1 MAACPRIARLATV
14 FSAMLALGACSLL
27 ESEPLDAPVVN
38 LRGLE
43 PVAMGINSQVFSARL
58 SLYNPNKVPLRI
70 TRGELQL
77 DLAGVRA
84 AKGRTL
90 EAFSVPAGEATEV
103 DVRVTMNLLRDLPAL
118 YRALSAGLA
127 EGLDY
132 DLNGFVDV
140 ERRGR
145 DRLPI
150 NAAGRLT
157 IPAGA
162 ASELMPTPVPAP

>member
-1 MAACPRIARLATV
+1 MAGFPRITFCLA
-14 FSAMLALGACSLL
+14 AALALGACNLV
-27 ESEPLDAPVVN
+27 EREPLEAPVVN
-38 LRGLE
+38 LLGLE
-43 PVAMGINSQVFSARL
+43 PVAMGINSQVFRARL
-58 SLYNPNKVPLRI
+58 GLYNPNAVPLRI
-70 TRGELQL
+70 SRGEMEL

-84 AKGRTL
+84 AKGRTI
-90 EAFSVPAGEATEV
+90 EAFSVPAGQKTEV

-132 DLNGFVDV
+132 DLTGFVDV

-150 NAAGRLT
+150 NAAGRLNF
-157 IPAGA
+157 PAGA
-162 ASELMPTPVPAP
+162 ASGLIPAPVPAP